1 MNNTMDEEQ
10 LRIVAG
16 LVLLPV
22 FFVWLGLEIADAEP
36 IQYILF
42 FIGYALILISLYI
55 GYKLIKR
62 IL

>member
-1 MNNTMDEEQ
+1 MDEEQ

-16 LVLLPV
+16 LVLCPL
-22 FFVWLGLEIADAEP
+22 FFVLPGLGFSDAKP

-42 FIGYALILISLYI
+42 LIGYALILISLYI

>member
-1 MNNTMDEEQ
+1 MDEEQ

-22 FFVWLGLEIADAEP
+22 FFVWLGLEIADAEA

>member
-1 MNNTMDEEQ
+1 MDEDNKG
-10 LRIVAG
+10 VATLG
-16 LVLLPV
+16 ILAVMILVYSLLA
-22 FFVWLGLEIADAEP
+22 LMYHDARA